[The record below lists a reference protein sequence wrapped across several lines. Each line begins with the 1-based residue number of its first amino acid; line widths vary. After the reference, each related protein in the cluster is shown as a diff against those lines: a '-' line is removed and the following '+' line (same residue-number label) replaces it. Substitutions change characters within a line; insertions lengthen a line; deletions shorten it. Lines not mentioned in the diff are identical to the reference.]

1 MEPGALASLRTHIM
15 LFMQSV
21 ILCTF
26 LDMLLFGTLFPYDL
40 ISVELPFATSEL
52 KEEQYCYRV
61 FGCDPASASLLE

>member
-1 MEPGALASLRTHIM
+1 MDPGALASLGTHIR

-21 ILCTF
+21 RLYTF
-26 LDMLLFGTLFPYDL
+26 LDMPLFGTLFPNDL

-61 FGCDPASASLLE
+61 FGCDPALASLLE